1 MTNYFDINALSYS
14 GLKEFAKSPAHFK
27 HWQTEAREPT
37 EAMKFGAA
45 LHASLLEPDKLAVQS
60 GGTTWRTKGFK
71 EFEHENPE
79 KVCVPEE
86 ITGTMALMNC
96 SLVSNRTVKGLLQRA
111 EKEVE
116 FFWQHPDFGF
126 DCKCKT
132 DLLFVNRGIAIVAD
146 IKTTD
151 DATPQ
156 AVSRT
161 IANYKYHWQASWY
174 SEAVR
179 RCRGARDVRFFWIFV
194 EKKPPYSVGLYEPDA
209 EMLDV
214 ASRQIQELLPDYA
227 ECLEADYWPSI
238 SSQTQTISL
247 PRWATY

>member
-86 ITGTMALMNC
+86 VFKNIELMST
-96 SLVSNRTVKGLLQRA
+96 SLLSNITVKNMLARA
-111 EKEVE
+111 AKETE
-116 FFWQHPDFGF
+116 LFWEDNDYSFK
-126 DCKCKT
+126 CKCKL
-132 DLLFVNRGIAIVAD
+132 DMLFVKNNTAIIAD

-161 IANYKYHWQASWY
+161 IANYKYHWQAYWY
-174 SEAVR
+174 SYAVR
-179 RCRGARDVRFFWIFV
+179 QVRRVKDVKFFWIFV